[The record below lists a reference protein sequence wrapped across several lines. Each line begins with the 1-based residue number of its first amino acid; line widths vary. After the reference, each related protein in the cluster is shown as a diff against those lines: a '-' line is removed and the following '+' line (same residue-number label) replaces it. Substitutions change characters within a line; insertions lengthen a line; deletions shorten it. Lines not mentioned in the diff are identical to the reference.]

1 MSIIYE
7 ALKKVEGQK
16 ETASSENIPQSITFP
31 VEREERKIK
40 KEKKKYFLPAGL
52 LLIALGLAV
61 LLFILPQYQQ
71 EQIQVRGQ
79 EVVAPVPV
87 VEKKE
92 IDSARIYR
100 VPELRSQ
107 ASEEVVLGDEPVE
120 EYILEG
126 IVYDPKDP
134 FALINGRVM
143 NESEIIGN
151 FQIERI
157 WEDRVDIIN
166 IKDNSKVT
174 LSFP

>member
-16 ETASSENIPQSITFP
+16 ETAAPEIIPQSKAFP
-31 VEREERKIK
+31 VERAKRKVK
-40 KEKKKYFLPAGL
+40 KDKKKYFLPAGL
-52 LLIALGLAV
+52 LLVALGLSA
-61 LLFILPQYQQ
+61 LPFILPQYQQ
-71 EQIQVRGQ
+71 KQIQVREQ
-79 EVVAPVPV
+79 EVVVPALV

-92 IDSARIYR
+92 IDPARIYR
-100 VPELRSQ
+100 APELRSQ
-107 ASEEVVLGDEPVE
+107 ASEEVVLRNEPTR

-143 NESEIIGN
+143 NESEAIGN

-157 WEDRVDIIN
+157 WEDRVDMIN
-166 IKDNSKVT
+166 IKNNSKVT
-174 LSFP
+174 LSLP

>member
-16 ETASSENIPQSITFP
+16 ETTAPESIPQSIILP

-52 LLIALGLAV
+52 LLIALGLAA
-61 LLFILPQYQQ
+61 LPFILPQYEQG
-71 EQIQVRGQ
+71 QIQVRGQ
-79 EVVAPVPV
+79 EVVVLAPV

-107 ASEEVVLGDEPVE
+107 VSEEVVSRNEPTK

-143 NESEIIGN
+143 NESEAIGN

-157 WEDRVDIIN
+157 WEDRVDMIN
-166 IKDNSKVT
+166 IKNNSKVT
-174 LSFP
+174 LSLP